1 MPAHA
6 SCRGANRAN
15 GAWRWQEVILL
26 LVRCLLLACL
36 IAWLA
41 DPVFPRRGD
50 TVLVAEGTDAGWV
63 ERQLQDPPFKEA
75 ARLVLPAP
83 DALAWL
89 RAHEREFK
97 PEARLLVLGDIPMP
111 ATRPQ
116 FRHPL
121 TLRTLAKA
129 QPPVEARVAIVSGRA
144 QAWRRMFAALDGPMR
159 VIVEPA
165 PGLRTELIV
174 WDMPDAPPPAL
185 RAPCGGPRTPAALPN
200 WRKRNPWAAS
210 AMPRAR
216 AAASGHRRTGRRP
229 TRRRRARCSRPGAA
243 CNTRPSPTPRR
254 RWRSRRRQH
263 RRSSTPAAPCAPS

>member
-1 MPAHA
+1 M
-6 SCRGANRAN
+6 
-15 GAWRWQEVILL
+15 
-26 LVRCLLLACL
+26 
-36 IAWLA
+36 
-41 DPVFPRRGD
+41 
-50 TVLVAEGTDAGWV
+50 AEGTDAGWV

-185 RAPCGGPRTPAALPN
+185 RAPLWWAADPGGFTELAQAKSVGSIRYAEGARGRVWTSKDWPPADPAA
-200 WRKRNPWAAS
+200 
-210 AMPRAR
+210 AR
-216 AAASGHRRTGRRP
+216 AARDLAQPAIPAPALHRAAAGVRAVGSIGV
-229 TRRRRARCSRPGAA
+229 RARQRRLARHPDVGLDRPVHSREDPDPCKATLTSRGACGA
-243 CNTRPSPTPRR
+243 PPCCAGLPCGC
-254 RWRSRRRQH
+254 W
-263 RRSSTPAAPCAPS
+263 APCPG